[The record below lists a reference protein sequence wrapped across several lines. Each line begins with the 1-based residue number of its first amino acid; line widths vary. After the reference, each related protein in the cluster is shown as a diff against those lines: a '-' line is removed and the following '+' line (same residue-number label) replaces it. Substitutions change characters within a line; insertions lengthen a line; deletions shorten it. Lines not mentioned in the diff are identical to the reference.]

1 MMAEENLAYGPDGSE
16 YSRALARELEE
27 LGITLRYFERSEQ
40 LEMVLDDTIS
50 AVVVVSPHVHQARQ
64 ARQSMRKAGGWSSR
78 LPLLAIVKDVEQLME
93 TDTLKLFDDFLIY
106 PGGGRELLARI
117 RLMEKRRGKGSNLI
131 SHGDL
136 AINLDAHQ
144 VTIDGRP
151 VDLTYKEYELL
162 KTIAATPGRAY
173 TREELLRN
181 IWGYDYFGG
190 TRTVD
195 VHVRRLRAKIEQDRP
210 YIETVHGG
218 GYRFAAQ

>member
-1 MMAEENLAYGPDGSE
+1 MADENLAYSPDGSE
-16 YSRALARELEE
+16 YSRALAGELEK
-27 LGITLRYFERSEQ
+27 LGVTLKYFERSEQ
-40 LEMVLDDTIS
+40 LEMLLDDTIA

-78 LPLLAIVKDVEQLME
+78 APLLAVVKDLEQLME
-93 TDTLKLFDDFLIY
+93 TDTLKHFDDFLIY
-106 PGGGRELLARI
+106 PGGGPELMARI
-117 RLMEKRRGKGSNLI
+117 RLLEKRRGKGSNLI
-131 SHGDL
+131 TQGDL

-144 VTIDGRP
+144 VTVNDRP

-210 YIETVHGG
+210 YIETVHGV
-218 GYRFAAQ
+218 GYRFSAQ